1 MNKLKF
7 IPFLIL
13 VFSYSVFAEIYSLEK
28 AIEVALRNNESVATA
43 EKELEK
49 SNYVYNEAF
58 SGALPKIDANITYLR
73 NIYSSKI
80 TNMESY
86 FANFANGIALVNNTV
101 LDEHPAAGL
110 TEMPFMEIPDSQVE
124 AMKDNTIK
132 FELNLIQ
139 PIWLGGKVGTA
150 LDIAKIYKEM
160 SQSAFKLE
168 KDKVTLDIKK
178 NFYQILVLDDSR
190 KVMAMVKKDAYN
202 NLDKIEK
209 LYKEGLVSEYDIIQ
223 ARVRVKSIEPKII
236 SLDNYYDLAKEYL
249 KINMGL
255 DTKENIEIQG
265 SISATFTT
273 DTLDFFKTALA
284 NRVEL
289 KLLENKRDLLKE
301 NVKIQFSDHLPSI
314 VGLANYTFQS
324 QNDDLGDTFETDF
337 GVGALNVG
345 VTASIPIFSGMGTK
359 AKVDQAQIEVK
370 KAGLEIAKTKKLIN
384 LQIKDVLSKLD
395 LAKEEII
402 LRDQEIAEYE
412 KALEIT
418 QVRYDNGL
426 CTQLEV
432 TSAQTALES
441 SRLDKINT
449 VHQYV
454 TALIDLEAATG
465 LVTNVEYK

>member
-1 MNKLKF
+1 MKYIKL
-7 IPFLIL
+7 ILIL
-13 VFSYSVFAEIYSLEK
+13 VLLPLILNAETYNLEK
-28 AIEVALRNNESVATA
+28 AIQIALSNNESVETA
-43 EKELEK
+43 RSELEK
-49 SNYVYNEAF
+49 SDYVYNEAF

-101 LDEHPAAGL
+101 MADYPSL
-110 TEMPFMEIPDSQVE
+110 TEMPFMEMPDAEVE

-139 PIWLGGKVGTA
+139 PIWIGGKVGTA

-209 LYKEGLVSEYDIIQ
+209 LYEEGLVSEYDIIQ

-255 DTKENIEIQG
+255 NTKEKIEIEG
-265 SISATFTT
+265 SISATFTP
-273 DTLDFFKTALA
+273 DTLDFCNTALM

-289 KLLENKRDLLKE
+289 KLLENKRDILKE
-301 NVKIQFSDHLPSI
+301 NVKIQFADHLPSI
-314 VGLANYTFQS
+314 VGLANYSFQS
-324 QNDDLGDTFETDF
+324 QNDDFKNTFKTDY
-337 GVGALNVG
+337 GVGAFNVG
-345 VTASIPIFSGMGTK
+345 LSASIPIFSGMGTK
-359 AKVDQAQIEVK
+359 AKVDQANIEVK

-384 LQIKDVLSKLD
+384 LQVKDVLSKLN
-395 LAKEEII
+395 LSRQEII
-402 LRDQEIAEYE
+402 LRDQEINEYE

-465 LVTNVEYK
+465 IVTNIEYK